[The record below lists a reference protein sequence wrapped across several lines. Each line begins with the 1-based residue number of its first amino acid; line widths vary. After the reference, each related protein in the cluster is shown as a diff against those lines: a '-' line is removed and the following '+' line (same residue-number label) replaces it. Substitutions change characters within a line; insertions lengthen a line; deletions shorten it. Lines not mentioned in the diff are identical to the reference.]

1 MKLLAKAG
9 FCIVVWLLVCSNILN
24 AQPQYLG
31 YEVYSE
37 ANGLSNNEVRCIH
50 KDTKG
55 YLWFGTIYGLAK
67 YDANKFSVFKH
78 QSQGNSISG
87 DVVRA
92 LFEDSHGNILVGANG
107 LSILHRETGTWQ
119 NYLHDPRDPTTIS
132 SPNITS
138 ITQDNDS
145 IYWIIASNGLNRF
158 NLNTGKFQ
166 HLNLQLTSR
175 VTESK
180 IHAITPGESLT
191 FSVLHTLYHY
201 NIKSNRASIVFAD
214 EKYHELDYFRG
225 TVVGI
230 VNTADNQHHFVRFDK
245 DRNEDVMLLPR
256 VGGRGKI
263 FHDENYLYLVHQNR
277 ISVFDSSFTQVETL
291 VFQSDS
297 DATTLEYLSFIR
309 EESGTFWI
317 GTTSGVVKVLPKSS
331 FQILD
336 SKSGLPNEYIRSLTI
351 DSKNNLW
358 IGVRQGP
365 AFKIPNIDDFLTNR
379 NKLIEPIHFPRARG
393 EVFATN
399 HILELA
405 NGNLIFVT
413 NQAVY
418 HYSTTKSMFTDQ
430 FNIPNNRQ
438 YFAAIEIPGGILVGS
453 LEKPTLFK
461 LNIKSDRFERDLNF
475 RITNKPDIVYSIFI
489 DRTGDIW
496 VGGEG
501 LFRLNPRD
509 NFANPILEAAIPP
522 ISEDNYSNN
531 SFWSIT
537 DIDEHR
543 LIAATTTNGYYIYN
557 KQTGEYLHYGK
568 ANGLSTDFLCTALT
582 DLKGNVWLS
591 TKESLTRID
600 TADYSINNYSIK
612 QGQYNSDFTFKC
624 GARTQNSY
632 MLFGSKQ
639 GIMFFHPDSVKPTHT
654 KSPLYVNEV
663 RVFDNVVSSELT
675 RGDTIRLKHNENF
688 FSLEFSL
695 LDYRNPRDIEYEYQ
709 LISYD
714 RAPRSVV
721 QNHNAVSYTNVPP
734 GHYLFS
740 LTSRIPSEG
749 NSEQTIEIALI
760 VQPAYYQ
767 TLWFKVGIAL
777 ILLAGLL
784 WIIVSAFRRKVLY
797 GRLQKMELDMLRS
810 QINPHFIFN
819 TLTSIQ
825 HTIMSNSK
833 EEAVDTLS
841 RFSRL
846 MRMFLDYSRLDY
858 IPLDKAL
865 QFYSTYVTVH
875 SVNLDEDIDF
885 NISIDGAIDQ
895 QKVKISPM
903 LIQPFLENAIVH
915 GLSPKNKDMKLTLEI
930 AMENRWLSCIVTDN
944 GIGRE
949 KAMEIKAKKA
959 KAHSSVG
966 IEISSKSILLQLQKG
981 RFIEES
987 FTIDDNYDKEGNP
1000 TGTTVHLKI
1009 PYRTG

>member
-1 MKLLAKAG
+1 MERKGIVRILVSFSILFYSYSIKAQ
-9 FCIVVWLLVCSNILN
+9 I
-24 AQPQYLG
+24 QYVG
-31 YEVYSE
+31 SEIYSE
-37 ANGLSNNEVRCIH
+37 INGLPNNEVRCII
-50 KDTKG
+50 KDAKG
-55 YLWFGTIYGLAK
+55 YLWIGTIYGLTK
-67 YDANKFSVFKH
+67 YDGNKFTIYKH
-78 QSQGNSISG
+78 QSDANSISG
-87 DVVRA
+87 DVVKA
-92 LFEDSHGNILVGANG
+92 LFEDSKGNILVGANG
-107 LSILHRETGTWQ
+107 LSILHRETGIWQ
-119 NYLHDPRDPTTIS
+119 NYLHDPRDPLSIS

-138 ITQDNDS
+138 ITQENDS

-180 IHAITPGESLT
+180 IHTITPGESLT

-201 NIKSNRASIVFAD
+201 SIRNNRATIVFAD
-214 EKYHELDYFRG
+214 EKYRELEIFKG

-230 VNTADNQHHFVRFDK
+230 INTAGNLNHFVSFDK
-245 DRNEDVMLLPR
+245 DRNEEVILQPR
-256 VGGRGKI
+256 VGAGGKV
-263 FHDENYLYLVHQNR
+263 FYDDNFLYLVHKNR
-277 ISVFDSSFTQVETL
+277 ISVFDTSFTQVETL
-291 VFQSDS
+291 VFQTESD
-297 DATTLEYLSFIR
+297 DTTIEYLSIIR
-309 EESGTFWI
+309 EENGTFWI
-317 GTTSGVVKVLPKSS
+317 GTTGGVVKVLPISS

-358 IGVRQGP
+358 MGVRQGP
-365 AFKIPNIDDFLTNR
+365 AYKISNIDDFLANR
-379 NKLIEPIHFPRARG
+379 SRKVETIPFPIPRG
-393 EVFATN
+393 EAYATN
-399 HILELA
+399 HILEL
-405 NGNLIFVT
+405 NNRNMIFVT

-418 HYSTTKSMFTDQ
+418 HYNTKKQRFTDQ
-430 FNIPNNRQ
+430 YSIPNNRQ
-438 YFAAIEIPGGILVGS
+438 YFSAIEIPEGILVGS

-461 LNIKSDRFERDLNF
+461 LNIRNDKFERDMNF
-475 RITNKPDIVYSIFI
+475 RITNKPDIVYSIFV
-489 DRTGDIW
+489 DRTGEIW

-537 DIDEHR
+537 DIDDNK
-543 LIAATTTNGYYIYN
+543 LIAATTTNGYYTYN
-557 KQTGEYLHYGK
+557 KQTGEYSQFGK
-568 ANGLSTDFLCTALT
+568 AKGLSTDFLCTALT
-582 DLKGNVWLS
+582 DINGNVWLS
-591 TKESLTRID
+591 TKESLSQLD
-600 TADYSINNYSIK
+600 TEEDSLNNYSIK

-624 GARTQNSY
+624 GARTQNNY

-639 GIMFFHPDSVKPTHT
+639 GIMFFHPDSVKTKRT

-663 RVFDNVVSSELT
+663 RVFGNVVSSELT
-675 RGDTIRLKHNENF
+675 SGDTIWLKHNENF

-695 LDYRNPRDIEYEYQ
+695 LDYRNPQDIEYKYQ
-709 LISYD
+709 LKSYD
-714 RAPRSVV
+714 KAPRSVA
-721 QNHNAVSYTNVPP
+721 QNLNAVSYTNVPP
-734 GHYLFS
+734 GHYTFS
-740 LTSRIPSEG
+740 LTSRVPSES
-749 NSEQTIEIALI
+749 NSEQTIEIALF
-760 VQPAYYQ
+760 VKPAYYQ
-767 TLWFKVGIAL
+767 TLWFKVGVAL
-777 ILLAGLL
+777 VLLAGLL

-825 HTIMSNSK
+825 HTIMSSSK
-833 EEAVDTLS
+833 EDAVDTLS

-858 IPLDKAL
+858 IPLEKAL
-865 QFYSTYVTVH
+865 QFYSTYVAVH
-875 SVNLDEDIDF
+875 SVNLDEVIDF

-930 AMENRWLSCIVTDN
+930 ALDNHWLNCIVVDN

-949 KAMEIKAKKA
+949 RAMAIKAKKA

-966 IEISSKSILLQLQKG
+966 IEISSKSILLQLKKG

-987 FTIDDNYDKEGNP
+987 FTIVDNFDKDGKP
-1000 TGTTVHLKI
+1000 SGTTVYLKI
-1009 PYRTG
+1009 PYKTE

>member
-1 MKLLAKAG
+1 MILLIRSRFG
-9 FCIVVWLLVCSNILN
+9 IIIWLLICSYVTI

-31 YEVYSE
+31 YEIFSE
-37 ANGLSNNEVRCIH
+37 TNGLPNNEVRCIH

-67 YDANKFSVFKH
+67 YDGNKFTVFKH
-78 QSQGNSISG
+78 QSDANSISG
-87 DVVRA
+87 DVVKA
-92 LFEDSHGNILVGANG
+92 LFEDSYGNILVGANG

-119 NYLHDPRDPTTIS
+119 NYLHDPRDPSSIS

-138 ITQDNDS
+138 ITQENDS

-158 NLNTGKFQ
+158 NLNTGKFRL
-166 HLNLQLTSR
+166 LNLQLTSR

-180 IHAITPGESLT
+180 IHNIIPGESLT

-201 NIKSNRASIVFAD
+201 SIKSNRASIVFAD
-214 EKYHELDYFRG
+214 EGYRELEHFAG
-225 TVVGI
+225 NVVGI
-230 VNTADNQHHFVRFDK
+230 KNFADNSHHLVSFDK
-245 DRNEDVMLLPR
+245 DLNEEIILKRN
-256 VGGRGKI
+256 VGSRGKL
-263 FHDENYLYLVHQNR
+263 FHDGNRLYFVHKNQ
-277 ISVFDSSFTQVETL
+277 ITAFDSRLNPIETL
-291 VFQSDS
+291 IFKTKSD
-297 DATTLEYLSFIR
+297 DVTTEYLSVIK
-309 EESGTFWI
+309 EENGTFWL
-317 GTTSGVVKVLPKSS
+317 GTTSGAIKVLPKSS

-336 SKSGLPNEYIRSLTI
+336 SKSGLPNEYIRALTI
-351 DSKNNLW
+351 DTNNNLW

-365 AFKIPNIDDFLTNR
+365 AYKISNIDDFLANR
-379 NKLIEPIHFPRARG
+379 LKHIEPIYFPSPGG

-405 NGNLIFVT
+405 SGNLIFVT

-418 HYSTTKSMFTDQ
+418 HYHTKERRFTDRYY
-430 FNIPNNRQ
+430 IPNNRQ
-438 YFAAIEIPGGILVGS
+438 YFSAIEIPGGILVGS

-461 LNIKSDRFERDLNF
+461 LNIKNDRFERDMNF
-475 RITNKPDIVYSIFI
+475 RITNNPDIVYSMFV
-489 DRTGDIW
+489 DRTGEIW

-501 LFRLNPRD
+501 LFRLNPRE

-537 DIDEHR
+537 DIDDHR
-543 LIAATTTNGYYIYN
+543 LVAATTTNGYYVYN
-557 KQTGEYLHYGK
+557 KRTKEYIHFGK
-568 ANGLSTDFLCTALT
+568 ANGLTTDFLCTALT
-582 DLKGNVWLS
+582 DSWGNVWLS
-591 TKESLTRID
+591 TKESLAQVD
-600 TADYSINNYSIK
+600 TLDYSIRNFSIK

-624 GARTQNSY
+624 GVRTQENY
-632 MLFGSKQ
+632 LLFGSKQ
-639 GIMFFHPDSVKPTHT
+639 GIMFFHPDSVTSSIT
-654 KSPLYVNEV
+654 EAPLYVNEL
-663 RVFDNVVSSELT
+663 RVFDNVVGREISN
-675 RGDTIRLKHNENF
+675 GDTILLKHNENF
-688 FSLEFSL
+688 FSLEFSM
-695 LDYRNPRDIEYEYQ
+695 LDFRNPQDIEYEYQ
-709 LISYD
+709 LVNYD
-714 RAPRSVV
+714 RSPRRVAY
-721 QNHNAVSYTNVPP
+721 NHNAVSYTNVPP
-734 GHYLFS
+734 GHYVFS
-740 LTSRIPSEG
+740 LTSQIPSEV
-749 NSEQTIEIALI
+749 NSKQTIEIALV

-767 TLWFKVGIAL
+767 TLWFRVGVAL
-777 ILLAGLL
+777 ILMMGTL
-784 WIIVSAFRRKVLY
+784 WIIYAAFRRNVLY
-797 GRLQKMELDMLRS
+797 GRLQKMELDLLRS

-825 HTIMSNSK
+825 HTIMSSSK

-858 IPLDKAL
+858 IPLDKAI

-875 SVNLDEDIDF
+875 SVNLDEVIDF
-885 NISIDGAIDQ
+885 KISVDGSIDQ

-915 GLSPKNKDMKLTLEI
+915 GLSPKSKDMKLTLEI
-930 AMENRWLSCIVTDN
+930 AMENHWLSCIVADN
-944 GIGRE
+944 GIGRK

-987 FTIDDNYDKEGNP
+987 FTIVDNYDKQGSP

-1009 PYRTG
+1009 PYRI

>member
-1 MKLLAKAG
+1 MKQKGIVRILVSFSILL
-9 FCIVVWLLVCSNILN
+9 FSYSIN
-24 AQPQYLG
+24 AQIQYVG
-31 YEVYSE
+31 SDVYSE
-37 ANGLSNNEVRCIH
+37 INGLPNNEVRCII

-55 YLWFGTIYGLAK
+55 YLWIGTIYGLTK
-67 YDANKFSVFKH
+67 YDGNKFTVYKH
-78 QSQGNSISG
+78 QSDANSISG
-87 DVVRA
+87 DVVKA
-92 LFEDSHGNILVGANG
+92 VFEDSHGNILVGANG
-107 LSILHRETGTWQ
+107 LSILQRETSTWQ
-119 NYLHDPRDPTTIS
+119 NYLHDPRDPSSIS

-138 ITQDNDS
+138 ITQENDS

-180 IHAITPGESLT
+180 IHTIIPGESLT

-201 NIKSNRASIVFAD
+201 SITNNRVSIVFAD
-214 EKYHELDYFRG
+214 EKYRELDVFMG
-225 TVVGI
+225 IVVGI
-230 VNTADNQHHFVRFDK
+230 INTADNQHHFVSFDK
-245 DRNEDVMLLPR
+245 DRNEEVILQPR
-256 VGGRGKI
+256 VGAGGKI
-263 FHDENYLYLVHQNR
+263 FYDDNYLYLVHQNR
-277 ISVFDSSFTQVETL
+277 ISVFDTSFTQLETL
-291 VFQSDS
+291 VFQSES
-297 DATTLEYLSFIR
+297 DDTTLDYLSFIR
-309 EESGTFWI
+309 EENGTFWI
-317 GTTSGVVKVLPKSS
+317 GTTGGVVKVLPKSS

-358 IGVRQGP
+358 MGVRQGP
-365 AFKIPNIDDFLTNR
+365 AYKISNIDDFLANR
-379 NKLIEPIHFPRARG
+379 SRKVETIPFPKPKG
-393 EVFATN
+393 EVYATN
-399 HILELA
+399 HILELN
-405 NGNLIFVT
+405 NGNMIFVT

-418 HYSTTKSMFTDQ
+418 HYNTIEQRFTDQ
-430 FNIPNNRQ
+430 YNISNNRQ
-438 YFAAIEIPGGILVGS
+438 YFSAIEIPGGIIVGS

-461 LNIKSDRFERDLNF
+461 LNIRNDKFARDMNF
-475 RITNKPDIVYSIFI
+475 RTTNTPDIVYSIFV
-489 DRTGDIW
+489 DRTGEIW

-537 DIDEHR
+537 DIDENK

-557 KQTGEYLHYGK
+557 KQTGEYSHFGK

-582 DLKGNVWLS
+582 DINGNVWLS
-591 TKESLTRID
+591 TKESISQLD
-600 TADYSINNYSIK
+600 TEECLLNNYSIK

-624 GARTQNSY
+624 GARTQNNY

-639 GIMFFHPDSVKPTHT
+639 GIMFFHPDSVKTTQT

-675 RGDTIRLKHNENF
+675 SGDTIWLKHNENF

-695 LDYRNPRDIEYEYQ
+695 LDYRNPQDIEYEYQ

-714 RAPRSVV
+714 RTPRSVA
-721 QNHNAVSYTNVPP
+721 QSLNAVSYTNVPP
-734 GHYLFS
+734 GHYTFS
-740 LTSRIPSEG
+740 LTSRVPSESD
-749 NSEQTIEIALI
+749 SEQTIEIALL

-767 TLWFKVGIAL
+767 TLWFKVGVAL

-825 HTIMSNSK
+825 HTIMSSSK
-833 EEAVDTLS
+833 EDAVNILS

-875 SVNLDEDIDF
+875 SVNLDEVIDF

-903 LIQPFLENAIVH
+903 LVQPFLENAIVH
-915 GLSPKNKDMKLTLEI
+915 GLSPKNRDMKLTLEI
-930 AMENRWLSCIVTDN
+930 AMENHWLSCIVADN

-987 FTIDDNYDKEGNP
+987 FTIVDNFDKQGKP
-1000 TGTTVHLKI
+1000 LGTTVYLKI
-1009 PYRTG
+1009 PYKTE